1 MSYTG
6 NLLLINDEV
15 IPHIVSYK
23 IGRSKLWK
31 DSERNMSGDV
41 RATLIGIFPKIQLQI
56 GYTTEQEMSDLTK
69 LLDKDFFNVKW
80 YDVRTKAMTDN
91 IKYYASDYDVELDSK
106 SKGRYKPFSVNLV
119 PVSKRRY

>member
-6 NLLLINDEV
+6 DLIKIDGKP
-15 IPHIVSYK
+15 IKHLVSYK
-23 IGRSKLWK
+23 IGRAKLWK

-56 GYTTEQEMSDLTK
+56 GYTTQEEMSELTAI
-69 LLDKDFFNVKW
+69 LDKDFFTVKW
-80 YDVRTKAMTDN
+80 FDVRTEETHEA
-91 IKYYASDYDVELDSK
+91 KYYASDYDVELDNK
-106 SKGRYKPFSVNLV
+106 LKGRYKPFSVNLV